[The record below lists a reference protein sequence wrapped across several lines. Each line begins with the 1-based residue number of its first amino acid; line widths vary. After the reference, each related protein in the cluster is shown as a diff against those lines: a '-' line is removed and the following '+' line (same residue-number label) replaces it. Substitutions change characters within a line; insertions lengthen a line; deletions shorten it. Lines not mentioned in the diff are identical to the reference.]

1 MQRVEIDLKDEERDY
16 LKTLSST
23 GVCQVRVLQR
33 AQVLLALDKGVL
45 DEQISAVLNLERTR
59 IWRTRKRYLQGGLEA
74 ALHDQARPGRP
85 RQYDDKAEAAI
96 VALACSQPPLGHSQW
111 SLPLLTAVARRQ
123 TEALQTV
130 SQATVRQV
138 LKKNAVSLG

>member
-1 MQRVEIDLKDEERDY
+1 MQRVEIHLKDEERDY
-16 LKTLSST
+16 LETLSST

-45 DEQISAVLNLERTR
+45 DEPISEVLNLERTR
-59 IWRTRKRYLQGGLEA
+59 IWRTRKRYLKGGLEA
-74 ALHDQARPGRP
+74 ALYDQARPGRP
-85 RQYDDKAEAAI
+85 RQYDDKAEAEI
-96 VALACSQPPLGHSQW
+96 VALACSQPPTGYSQW
-111 SLPLLTAVARRQ
+111 SLPLLTEVARGQ
-123 TEALQTV
+123 TQALQTV